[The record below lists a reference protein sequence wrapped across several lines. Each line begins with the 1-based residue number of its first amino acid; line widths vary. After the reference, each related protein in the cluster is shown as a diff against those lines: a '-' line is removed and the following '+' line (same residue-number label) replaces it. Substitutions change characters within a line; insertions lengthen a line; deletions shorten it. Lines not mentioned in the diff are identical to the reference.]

1 MEESPITHR
10 VYLIGGFV
18 LSGGIYIQD
27 ANYKHM
33 GLVCKYEYLTIPENR
48 LFDIYSHLEKQRL
61 ERRSNG
67 IHG

>member
-33 GLVCKYEYLTIPENR
+33 VLCVSMNI
-48 LFDIYSHLEKQRL
+48 
-61 ERRSNG
+61 
-67 IHG
+67 